1 MSATS
6 HAADARSSRSAPSL
20 WRRLDNILFFVLVA
34 AIAAIAA
41 AVLLLIDRPSRQVL
55 RVDRSASPAP
65 APESA

>member
-6 HAADARSSRSAPSL
+6 HAVDVRSSGSAPSL
-20 WRRLDNILFFVLVA
+20 WGRLDNPLFFVRVA

-55 RVDRSASPAP
+55 RDDRSALPAP